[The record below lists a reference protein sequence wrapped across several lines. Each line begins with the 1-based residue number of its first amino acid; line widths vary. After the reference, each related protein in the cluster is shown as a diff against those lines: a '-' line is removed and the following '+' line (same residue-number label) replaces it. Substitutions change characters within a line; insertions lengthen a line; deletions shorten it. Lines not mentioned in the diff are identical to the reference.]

1 LENLKEKVQTGISLG
16 FATQIGTQ
24 AAQFIFGLILARLLT
39 PQDYG
44 LTGMLAIF
52 ISMSDVFIDSGF
64 GTAVMRK
71 KHPNDS
77 DYSTVFWFNFLVSVL
92 AYLILFFAANAIAD
106 FYGDERLILLTRVI
120 CIVVIINAF
129 GSIQGKFLN
138 KNMQYKKLTKVY
150 VVALLGSSILAVLL
164 AAAGFG
170 VWSLVGKTI
179 SWALLLNGGWW
190 FVSSW
195 KPKTIFSIIS
205 FKELGSY
212 GSKILATSIFSSFFS
227 NVYSVIIGK
236 LFNAQSLGYFTRA
249 RQFYELPEKSIRS
262 SSMNIFF
269 PALSYLQDDNKRLI
283 NTYKN
288 IIGIYA
294 FVLFPL
300 YALLAIIA
308 KPLILVILTDKWLES
323 VVLLQY
329 FCLLSFALP
338 FESVNENVLY
348 IKGRSDFV
356 FYVTVLKKV
365 GLVAFLFLLYKTG
378 LKGMVWAFV
387 LEGYLGIFLSVYFAK
402 KVLEFSFFRQIVQ
415 VLPSIG
421 LTLIAS
427 IIMLLGMR
435 ITNTGIIQL
444 ILVPTLGI
452 IVYLATSYATKRPE
466 LNEIIDLV
474 TGMKRRLKKKE

>member
-1 LENLKEKVQTGISLG
+1 LENIKEKAQTGISLG
-16 FATQIGTQ
+16 FATQLGTQ
-24 AAQFIFGLILARLLT
+24 AIQFIFGLILARILS

-44 LTGMLAIF
+44 LVGMLAIF

-64 GTAVMRK
+64 GIAVIQK
-71 KHPNDS
+71 KYPEDS
-77 DYSTVFWFNFLVSVL
+77 DYSTVFWFNLTVSII
-92 AYLILFFAANAIAD
+92 AYLILFFGAPAIAD
-106 FYGDERLILLTRVI
+106 FYEDDRLILLTRII
-120 CIVVIINAF
+120 CLVVVINAF
-129 GSIQGKFLN
+129 GSIQGKYLY
-138 KNMQYKKLTKVY
+138 KNMQFKRLNIIF
-150 VVALLGSSILAVLL
+150 AISSIGGSVFAVIMAVLD
-164 AAAGFG
+164 FG
-170 VWSLVGKTI
+170 VWALVAKTLFV
-179 SWALLLNGGWW
+179 ALLLNGGLWL
-190 FVSSW
+190 VSSW
-195 KPKTIFSIIS
+195 KPKRGFSIHS
-205 FKELGSY
+205 FKELGNF

-227 NVYSVIIGK
+227 NIYSVIIGK
-236 LFNAQSLGYFTRA
+236 LYNAQSLGFFTRA
-249 RQFYELPEKSIRS
+249 KQFYDLPDRSIRS
-262 SSMNIFF
+262 SSMSVFF
-269 PALSYLQDDNKRLI
+269 PALSYMQDDNPRLI
-283 NTYKN
+283 STYKK
-288 IIGIYA
+288 ILSVYA
-294 FVLFPL
+294 YVLFPL
-300 YALLAIIA
+300 YAILAIIA

-329 FCLLSFALP
+329 FCLLVFALP

-348 IKGRSDFV
+348 IKSRSDFV

-421 LTLIAS
+421 LTLLAS
-427 IIMLLGMR
+427 VIMLLGMR
-435 ITNTGIIQL
+435 ITNTGILQL

-466 LNEIIDLV
+466 LNEIIDLI